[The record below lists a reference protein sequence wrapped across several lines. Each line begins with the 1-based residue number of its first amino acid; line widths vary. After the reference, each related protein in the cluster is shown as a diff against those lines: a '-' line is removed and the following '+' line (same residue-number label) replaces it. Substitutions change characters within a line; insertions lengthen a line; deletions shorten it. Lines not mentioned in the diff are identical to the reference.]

1 MKKTVKIFLTFLLLG
16 IYAFALI
23 FSQKYIENYFFSFI
37 AQPLF
42 EIPQLKI
49 PKDETKKPEIEA
61 KAAISFKIG
70 KREKI
75 LFKKNEKDVLPIA
88 SLTKLMTALIS
99 LENYDPLDPIKISK
113 LAEKQDDVPN
123 YGNLKEG
130 EVFSVKKLLNL
141 MLVYSSND
149 AAYALAEKMGVEKFV
164 QKMNQKAKE
173 IGMEKTIFFNPTGL
187 KDGNLN
193 LSTAEDLL
201 KMVKYILKEKPEI
214 FEMTKEKGI
223 YDVQNSVF
231 DVKILE
237 NQKLIGGKT
246 GYLPEPEVGG
256 CMIYIFENENGT
268 LFINIVLGTKSVE
281 ERVNQIQKLIDWINY
296 GKI

>member
-61 KAAISFKIG
+61 KAAISYKVG

-99 LENYDPLDPIKISK
+99 LENYDLSDPIKISK

-201 KMVKYILKEKPEI
+201 KMINYILKERPEI

-223 YDVQNSVF
+223 YDVQNSIF

-268 LFINIVLGTKSVE
+268 LFINIVLGTKSIE
-281 ERVNQIQKLIDWINY
+281 ERVNQIQKLVDWINY

>member
-16 IYAFALI
+16 IYAFVLI

-99 LENYDPLDPIKISK
+99 LENYDLSDPIKISK

-149 AAYALAEKMGVEKFV
+149 AAYAIAEKMRVEKFV
-164 QKMNQKAKE
+164 EKMNQKAKE

-201 KMVKYILKEKPEI
+201 KMVNYILKERPEI

-223 YDVQNSVF
+223 YDVKNSIF

-281 ERVNQIQKLIDWINY
+281 ERVNQIQKLVDWINY
-296 GKI
+296 GKL

>member
-1 MKKTVKIFLTFLLLG
+1 MKKKIKIFLFISFLAA
-16 IYAFALI
+16 YALFLI

-61 KAAISFKIG
+61 KAAISYKIG

-75 LFKKNEKDVLPIA
+75 LFKKNEEEPLPIA

-99 LENYDPLDPIKISK
+99 LENYNLSDRIKISK
-113 LAEKQDDVPN
+113 EAEKKEDVPN

-130 EVFSVKKLLNL
+130 ETFSVKTLLNL

-164 QKMNQKAKE
+164 EKMNQKAKE

-193 LSTAEDLL
+193 LSTAKDLL
-201 KMVKYILKEKPEI
+201 KMVNYILKEKPEI

-223 YDVQNSVF
+223 YDVQNSIF

-246 GYLPEPEVGG
+246 GYLPEVGG

-268 LFINIVLGTKSVE
+268 LFINIVLGTKGIE
-281 ERVNQIQKLIDWINY
+281 ERINQIQKLVDWINY

>member
-49 PKDETKKPEIEA
+49 PKEETEKPEIEA
-61 KAAISFKIG
+61 RAAISFKIG

-75 LFKKNEKDVLPIA
+75 LFKKNEEEPLPIA

-149 AAYALAEKMGVEKFV
+149 AAYALAEKIGVEKFV

-201 KMVKYILKEKPEI
+201 KMVNYILKERPEI

-223 YDVQNSVF
+223 YDVQNSIF

-281 ERVNQIQKLIDWINY
+281 ERVNQIQKLVDWINY

>member
-61 KAAISFKIG
+61 KAAISYKVG

-75 LFKKNEKDVLPIA
+75 LFKKNEEEPLPIA

-99 LENYDPLDPIKISK
+99 LENYDLSDPIKISK

-201 KMVKYILKEKPEI
+201 KMINYILKERPEI

-256 CMIYIFENENGT
+256 CMIYIFENENKT

-281 ERVNQIQKLIDWINY
+281 ERVNQIQKLVDWINY